1 MACNGGDPTT
11 YKSWDDPPCTSGVA
25 KTMLDYIGGCS
36 SHNLET
42 PLLSEPNQD
51 LCPIFPIETGWVS
64 KHDFPVHRK
73 FIGILQLLFSTR
85 IIFADT
91 LQP

>member
-1 MACNGGDPTT
+1 MYWWGC
-11 YKSWDDPPCTSGVA
+11 

-36 SHNLET
+36 SHQDYRNLET

-51 LCPIFPIETGWVS
+51 LCPLFPIETGWVL

-73 FIGILQLLFSTR
+73 FTGILQLLFSTR

-91 LQP
+91 LQPEYLPNISMGLF